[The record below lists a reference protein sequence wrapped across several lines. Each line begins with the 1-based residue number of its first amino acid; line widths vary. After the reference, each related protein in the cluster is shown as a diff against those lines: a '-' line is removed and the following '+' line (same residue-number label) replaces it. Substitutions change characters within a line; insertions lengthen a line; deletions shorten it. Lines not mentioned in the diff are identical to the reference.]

1 MLNTRIH
8 IVVEAGEDAG
18 KEITVP
24 DAGARLGRS
33 SRNDIV
39 LVDPKLSRHHCRLE
53 MRPGDGLWISD
64 LNSANETIVNDSP
77 VVEKALHK
85 GDRIRVGDTL
95 LMVTDDG
102 RPDTPV
108 DLGLGGPPIMP
119 APTRWPSGIIL
130 GLLIAIVAIVIGG
143 IGWKIIRKPV
153 APVAPPP
160 AAVHVE
166 KDLTLTVDYEK
177 IEGTVENIFRYRLQ
191 ISPDYRIAIEIDD
204 VINGRS
210 VREEKSVDRRLIN
223 ELAEFFLDSGFFAL
237 DGEYRGVDPT
247 VCDEKTVSL
256 TIGKRTHRV
265 QVANRASPAIFQSVY
280 EKLESFGQ
288 VELGLW
294 AIQFSTEKLTELA
307 NNALLLGRKLYD
319 EREIQ
324 YGNLAAAIRS
334 LKEAE
339 WYLETVEPKPEFFGE
354 ILAARTACEE
364 DLDARYEE
372 QNFRAVRALQI
383 PDWELAAT
391 ELRIICELIPS
402 REDERHE
409 EARKKL
415 LEVEARIRVR
425 NE

>member
-1 MLNTRIH
+1 MSNTRIH

-33 SRNDIV
+33 SKNDIV
-39 LVDPKLSRHHCRLE
+39 LIDPKLSRHHCRLE

-77 VVEKALHK
+77 VVEKAIHK

-95 LMVTDDG
+95 LIVTDDG

-108 DLGLGGPPIMP
+108 DLGLGGPPII
-119 APTRWPSGIIL
+119 PTTMRWPSGIII
-130 GLLIAIVAIVIGG
+130 GLLIAVVAIVIGG
-143 IGWKIIRKPV
+143 IGWKIIRKPP
-153 APVAPPP
+153 APAAPPP
-160 AAVHVE
+160 VVQLT

-177 IEGTVENIFRYRLQ
+177 IEGTIENIFRYRLQ
-191 ISPDYRIAIEIDD
+191 ITPNYRIAIEIDD

-210 VREEKSVDRRLIN
+210 VRKEKSVNKHLID
-223 ELAEFFLDSGFFAL
+223 ELAEFFLDSGFYAL
-237 DGEYRGVDPT
+237 DAEYRGVDPT
-247 VCDEKTVSL
+247 VCDEKTISL
-256 TIGKRTHRV
+256 TIGKQTHRV
-265 QVANRASPAIFQSVY
+265 QVTNRAAPAIFQSVY
-280 EKLESFGQ
+280 ERLESFGQ

-307 NNALLLGRKLYD
+307 NNALLEGRKLYG

-324 YGNLAAAIRS
+324 YGNLAAAVRS

-339 WYLETVEPKPEFFGE
+339 WYLETVEPKPAFFGE
-354 ILAARTACEE
+354 ILAARTASEE
-364 DLDARYEE
+364 ELDTRYEE

-383 PDWELAAT
+383 PDWESAAT
-391 ELRIICELIPS
+391 ELRIICELIPN